1 LKLSNSKHLRSYAS
15 TVKDKCGNMQYY
27 THSPN
32 SYTIVFRNPVT
43 TNKQLVFK
51 AEGQFSE
58 LRLTTLNPIDSPAD
72 ELLPYASDIVND
84 LGMVFKQLYD
94 GSLLED
100 SISTDKLN
108 GYTQAIYL
116 VDEALAEMDDKDL
129 IKEILEI
136 ANFFHILL
144 PITDAQN
151 WLDV

>member
-1 LKLSNSKHLRSYAS
+1 
-15 TVKDKCGNMQYY
+15 MQYY